1 MAWEKLAVS
10 QPGSFLP
17 RLGASAVWIAL
28 VIAGAY
34 VANFDEPY
42 LPFVI
47 AGAFAFFLRAK
58 PTRWEIYGWL
68 FSSALFVK
76 VIHLS
81 AIPFWVLRVAAGFSL
96 LGFGAILLLGLRIA
110 WSEREAQENSLAF
123 LAPAL
128 ILIVF
133 ILTSSNV
140 LRISGGLSPQT
151 EDAWLYAFDGSLGFQ
166 PSFAV
171 GRIMFTH
178 LFLARSA
185 FLTYLSLP
193 FAMAVVCAWKTAPTA
208 KRISWHMLII
218 ILLAGVGG
226 WLLYNVVPGTG
237 PIYACGRDFPW
248 REIAYREL
256 PKFVVRK
263 ISLPTGIPRN
273 AMPSL
278 HMGWAIL
285 LYWNSKGFPRALRV
299 ALFLFLILTVVA
311 TLGGGQHY
319 FIDLVVSLPFV
330 LAVQSAASL
339 AGPNKRRHIVALLL
353 GLGATFGWL
362 LIVRFG
368 LALAMISPAIPWSLI
383 LITLAGTIWL
393 RSWSSNTDEWS
404 DGLLREPALSEADRS
419 RQAKRDGSEPE
430 QDTNSYASNCE
441 GPKLNHPLLRND
453 TPRSK

>member
-1 MAWEKLAVS
+1 MAWEKLTIS
-10 QPGSFLP
+10 RPTSFLP
-17 RLGASAVWIAL
+17 PIGASLVWIAL
-28 VIAGAY
+28 VIFGARIT
-34 VANFDEPY
+34 NFDEPY

-47 AGAFAFFLRAK
+47 AGAFVFFLRAK

-81 AIPFWVLRVAAGFSL
+81 TIPFWVLRVAAGFSL
-96 LGFGAILLLGLRIA
+96 LGFGAILLLGLRTL
-110 WSEREAQENSLAF
+110 WSDRESQKNSLAF

-128 ILIVF
+128 ILIIF
-133 ILTSSNV
+133 ILTSSNA
-140 LRISGGLSPQT
+140 LRVSGGLSPQT

-166 PSFAV
+166 PSFAI

-185 FLTYLSLP
+185 FLTYLALP
-193 FAMAVVCAWKTAPTA
+193 FAMAVVCAWETAPTA

-237 PIYACGRDFPW
+237 PIYVFGRDFPW
-248 REIAYREL
+248 HEVPYKDLSRFAL
-256 PKFVVRK
+256 RK

-278 HMGWAIL
+278 HMGWAVL
-285 LYWNSKGFPRALRV
+285 LYWNSKRFPSALRA
-299 ALFLFLILTVVA
+299 ALFVFLLLTIVA

-319 FIDLVVSLPFV
+319 LIDLVVSLPFV

-339 AGPNKRRHIVALLL
+339 AGPNRRRHIAALLV
-353 GLGATFGWL
+353 GLSATFAWL
-362 LIVRFG
+362 FMVRFG
-368 LALAMISPAIPWSLI
+368 QPLAMISPAVSWSLI
-383 LITLAGTIWL
+383 LITLVATIWL
-393 RSWSSNTDEWS
+393 RSWSSKTDDGS
-404 DGLLREPALSEADRS
+404 DGRLREPALSGAKGF
-419 RQAKRDGSEPE
+419 RQSMRDETAPE
-430 QDTNSYASNCE
+430 QDT
-441 GPKLNHPLLRND
+441 
-453 TPRSK
+453 RSSFPTAKPQSAAVAK

>member
-1 MAWEKLAVS
+1 MAWEKLAVAKS
-10 QPGSFLP
+10 GSFLP
-17 RLGASAVWIAL
+17 RLGASLVWTAL
-28 VIAGAY
+28 VIAGAH
-34 VANFDEPY
+34 VTNFDEPY

-47 AGAFAFFLRAK
+47 AGAFAFFLRAR

-76 VIHLS
+76 VIQLS

-96 LGFGAILLLGLRIA
+96 LGFGAILLLGLRA
-110 WSEREAQENSLAF
+110 LWSDREAQKNSLAF

-140 LRISGGLSPQT
+140 LRVSGGLSPQT

-166 PSFAV
+166 PSFGV

-178 LFLARSA
+178 LFLARGA
-185 FLTYLSLP
+185 FLTYLALP

-208 KRISWHMLII
+208 KRISWQMLII

-248 REIAYREL
+248 HEIAYKDL
-256 PKFVVRK
+256 PRFALRK
-263 ISLPTGIPRN
+263 ISVPTAIPRN

-278 HMGWAIL
+278 HMGWAML

-299 ALFLFLILTVVA
+299 ALFVFLLLTVVA

-330 LAVQSAASL
+330 LAVQSLASL
-339 AGPNKRRHIVALLL
+339 ASPNRRRHSVAVLV
-353 GLGATFGWL
+353 GLSSTFAWL
-362 LIVRFG
+362 LMVRFG
-368 LALAMISPAIPWSLI
+368 LALAMISPALPWSLI
-383 LITLAGTIWL
+383 LITIVATIWL
-393 RSWSSNTDEWS
+393 RSWSSKTDEWS
-404 DGLLREPALSEADRS
+404 DLHPRS
-419 RQAKRDGSEPE
+419 LPRDAVEGSCQAERGATELE
-430 QDTNSYASNCE
+430 QDTGSYVSNCE
-441 GPKLNHPLLRND
+441 A
-453 TPRSK
+453 